1 MTTEAALT
9 SKGQTTI
16 PKEVRD
22 KLGMKPGDRLTFTF
36 MPDGTVQLRVKNKS
50 VLDLAGRL
58 RRKGG
63 KRMPLDD
70 LSR

>member
-1 MTTEAALT
+1 
-9 SKGQTTI
+9 
-16 PKEVRD
+16 
-22 KLGMKPGDRLTFTF
+22 MKPGDRLTFTF